1 MSTNAVKTV
10 ADALKKSVAGD
21 SIGTVKLAAAPHA
34 GLGGGSGTVSSQT
47 STVVA
52 PDGPFSFDYSK
63 LDDLRKAYNANDA
76 AALARLLPD
85 KTTFVKREEIPDEE
99 LQRSAR
105 EYVDEKYGFDIEQKN
120 VAADKSAYALEQQLL
135 AAQKAAAQSGIW
147 AILFVVLFFIQIRDG
162 KTREEKYQKTV
173 ESLAEK
179 LKMIAEVKAV
189 VDEIKT
195 QISDIVPSG
204 ENGDLKKKN

>member
-1 MSTNAVKTV
+1 MW
-10 ADALKKSVAGD
+10 
-21 SIGTVKLAAAPHA
+21 
-34 GLGGGSGTVSSQT
+34 
-47 STVVA
+47 
-52 PDGPFSFDYSK
+52 
-63 LDDLRKAYNANDA
+63 
-76 AALARLLPD
+76 
-85 KTTFVKREEIPDEE
+85 
-99 LQRSAR
+99 
-105 EYVDEKYGFDIEQKN
+105 EQIF
-120 VAADKSAYALEQQLL
+120 E
-135 AAQKAAAQSGIW
+135 AAAQSGIW